1 MMKTRTAF
9 MGKCAAMLVVAVAIA
24 CTVFALPAYANRQ
37 LDAPTTVSDDIT
49 RVHVAKLDA
58 DTHEYAGDATMAII
72 DEESGE
78 VVDSWVTEDGMIH
91 EYEKG
96 VLVVE
101 RVYILRELE
110 APEGFSKVDD
120 VRFVI
125 NKDEGKGL
133 TILSGTEGQYEQANL
148 DQINLYDKAGS
159 SEIVTTVT
167 ETRPAPSSPTKAAA
181 PKTGDE
187 TPMSTVAILVVA
199 GIIAVILLQ
208 IPKRRMG
215 KE

>member
-1 MMKTRTAF
+1 MTKTTTAF
-9 MGKCAAMLVVAVAIA
+9 MRRCAAVLVVALVLA
-24 CTVFALPAYANRQ
+24 CTVLVFPAYANKQ

-58 DTHEYAGDATMAII
+58 DTHEFVGGATMAII

-78 VVDSWVTEDGMIH
+78 VIDSWVTEDGVIH

-133 TILSGTEGQYEQANL
+133 TILSGTSGQYEQANL
-148 DQINLYDKAGS
+148 DQITLYDKAGS
-159 SEIVTTVT
+159 SEVVTTVT
-167 ETRPAPSSPTKAAA
+167 QTRGSSSPNKGVA

-187 TPMSTVAILVVA
+187 TPMTTVGILVVA
-199 GIIAVILLQ
+199 GIILIVLLEYPQ
-208 IPKRRMG
+208 RRLG
-215 KE
+215 KK